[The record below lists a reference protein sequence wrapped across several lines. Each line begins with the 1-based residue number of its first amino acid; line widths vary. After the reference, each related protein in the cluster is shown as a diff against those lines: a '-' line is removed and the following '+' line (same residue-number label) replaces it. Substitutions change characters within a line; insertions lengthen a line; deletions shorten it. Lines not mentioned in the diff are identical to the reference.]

1 MLETAP
7 KIPYTLI
14 QPRTKN
20 TPNIAKDA
28 LVLFDA
34 QPFAQ
39 ETHYSR
45 KILIGAEF
53 EDTLSEMRGGA
64 YRLKTDGDCTSKLS
78 RMNSVIMKR
87 NHV

>member
-53 EDTLSEMRGGA
+53 EDTLSEMGGGA
-64 YRLKTDGDCTSKLS
+64 YGLKTDCDCIRGVSEMCWF
-78 RMNSVIMKR
+78 RMECDCL
-87 NHV
+87 